1 LDKRAILNGEILD
14 RFKHAQSLVNV
25 IETNPYIIKR
35 RLNKKEA
42 SAALPIES
50 LYNNIIDGIKIR
62 INALRSS
69 DLQ

>member
-14 RFKHAQSLVNV
+14 RFKHAQLLVNV

-42 SAALPIES
+42 SAALPTES